1 MSETA
6 DFQVI
11 DLAGR
16 RVLLAAGFGAP
27 EDQGVLVASER
38 DGADLVGEALGA
50 GAELIAVPAGRLSPD
65 FFALKTGLAGAIL
78 QKTTN
83 YRLGFAVVGEV
94 PADALQSEALRAFI
108 VESNRRG
115 EVLFVADL
123 AALEARLGAR

>member
-1 MSETA
+1 MSA
-6 DFQVI
+6 FQVI

-16 RVLLAAGFGAP
+16 RILLAAGFGAP
-27 EDQGVLVASER
+27 EGEGAPIASER

-83 YRLGFAVVGEV
+83 YRLGFAVVGEI
-94 PADALQSEALRAFI
+94 PAAALESEALRAFI
-108 VESNRRG
+108 AESNRRG
-115 EVLFVADL
+115 QVLFVADL
-123 AALEARLGAR
+123 AELEARLAAT

>member
-1 MSETA
+1 MS

-27 EDQGVLVASER
+27 VATER
-38 DGADLVGEALGA
+38 DGADLIGEALGA
-50 GAELIAVPAGRLSPD
+50 GAALIAVPAERLSSD
-65 FFALKTGLAGAIL
+65 FFALRTGLAGAIL

-94 PADALQSEALRAFI
+94 PAAALESEALRAFI
-108 VESNRRG
+108 IESNRRG

-123 AALEARLGAR
+123 AALEARLAAR